1 MAEWPRI
8 QNDLK
13 HLGSAGFE
21 ANGRKYVLH
30 GISESAESWAV
41 RLENEISPYG
51 KDDDNGKA

>member
-1 MAEWPRI
+1 
-8 QNDLK
+8 LK